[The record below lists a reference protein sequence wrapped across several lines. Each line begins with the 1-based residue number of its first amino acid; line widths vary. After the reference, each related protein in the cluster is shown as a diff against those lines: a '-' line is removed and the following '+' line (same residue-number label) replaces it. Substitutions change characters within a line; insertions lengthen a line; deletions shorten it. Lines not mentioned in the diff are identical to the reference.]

1 MIATTSANPKPLR
14 MYMQGNGPELE
25 ALLKHITKEVWQDL
39 EQDRAKEEERRATMR
54 VHFTI
59 HVRADIPTHDPAMR
73 GVYTEVLRS
82 SATDLYAQ
90 LAMLAERSPTIT
102 ASIVDD
108 NVGTTNLTLFDQR
121 VDTYYSESDG
131 SEG

>member
-121 VDTYYSESDG
+121 EPYYSESDG